1 MVKTLELNQD
11 FCFIIG
17 FASEDNLED
26 EIKYNLM
33 KMNPVEEKEGF
44 LSPASIRKE
53 IQLENANA
61 VGKMSIIVDPE
72 TDYDIL
78 VLNIGSVMLGETN

>member
-1 MVKTLELNQD
+1 MDEPLLVKTLELNQD

-44 LSPASIRKE
+44 LSPPGAGSIADALKKH
-53 IQLENANA
+53 LEP
-61 VGKMSIIVDPE
+61 SIMPCFLPV
-72 TDYDIL
+72 TAQRLHYCK
-78 VLNIGSVMLGETN
+78 